1 MPERLQQI
9 AAILELKQLHPA
21 PERDG
26 GDMLDAVMAIK
37 DNYPKYA
44 LDQSGHIIGL
54 NLAQTGLTDK
64 KWQKIIALPG
74 LAEHLQALNLT
85 ANELTVFSFPEG
97 GGLRKLKRLRLAENK
112 LREFALPEGM
122 DALTDLD
129 LEDNPLENPGP
140 EVLKQGKAAVLRI
153 LRELTRQGVA
163 EIFEA
168 KLLLVGEGDS
178 GKTTLWNLIQDPKG
192 YEVTSVKSSTIGVE
206 IREGWHFPHPDT
218 TKGRFLV
225 NLWDFGG
232 QDEQYMTHQFF
243 LSRRSLYVLL
253 ANARGGDPNFPYW
266 LKTIS
271 LFGCDE
277 NDVEGGS
284 RMPVLVVLNQK
295 GSVSGM
301 LPYDPAT
308 VEEEYPKIKL
318 IKHELDLAKKGKRLD
333 VLLEDIKDL
342 LCGMPH
348 LPIRFPA
355 NWAAVRAE
363 LNRRREAGENHLD
376 AESFARICE
385 DNQVTDLQS
394 RDDLSSWLHDLGVI
408 LHFHE
413 NATLED
419 FIIINPQW
427 AANAVYKI
435 MEYAEIRER
444 NRGRFDGQFL
454 KTVWDKA
461 GFSLAEQTKLEKLM
475 TKDLFEV
482 CFSARE
488 QGRTIYIAPQ
498 LLPAQQ
504 PEVFEWKPAGSQLGY
519 IYVYPFMPIGI
530 VGHLFVQINED
541 IETIRG
547 EKVVWKHGAV
557 LDKDGCRALILERND
572 GADGRKTIRIQ
583 VQGNNT
589 ERGRHVLQHVI
600 SALQK
605 IHRERYPTLRYFE
618 KIPCICSVCAQ
629 SAVQHEHD
637 LGLLRRLEAN
647 RGSTILCDIS
657 LEQVSVKQLLKSVF
671 PENTGLADGDK
682 SARHRA
688 KKIFFSYSK
697 NDRAFLEQFL
707 KHLAPLKLNDN
718 IQTWNDADILAGAE
732 WDTQIRQELR
742 EADIIILLV
751 SADFLATPYI
761 QSVEIK
767 TAMERHRQGEAV
779 VIPVILRAC
788 KWESMLG
795 ELSGLPFKGQPV
807 ASWPDRDAA
816 WLAVVDGI
824 EKRIEAFTR

>member
-1 MPERLQQI
+1 MPELVRQI
-9 AAILELKQLHPA
+9 ATILGLKQLYPA
-21 PERDG
+21 PKRDD
-26 GDMLDAVMAIK
+26 GDLLAAVMAFK
-37 DNYPKYA
+37 ENHPKYA
-44 LDQSGHIIGL
+44 LDDAGNVVGL
-54 NLAQTGLTDK
+54 NLAKTGLSDE
-64 KWQKIIALPG
+64 KWQKILALPG
-74 LAEHLQALNLT
+74 LARHLRALNLNENKLT
-85 ANELTVFSFPEG
+85 AFPFPAG
-97 GGLRKLKRLRLAENK
+97 DGLRKLESLRLAENK

-122 DALTDLD
+122 DALVD
-129 LEDNPLENPGP
+129 LELEEIMLENPGP
-140 EVLKQGKAAVLRI
+140 EILKQGKAAVLRI
-153 LRELTRQGVA
+153 LRELTKQGVE

-178 GKTTLWNLIQDPKG
+178 GKTTLWHLIQDPQG
-192 YEVTSVKSSTIGVE
+192 YEVTGVKKSTIGVE
-206 IREGWHFPHPDT
+206 IREGWDFPHPDAM
-218 TKGRFLV
+218 KGKFLV

-277 NDVEGGS
+277 NPAHEKQ
-284 RMPVLVVLNQK
+284 RMPVLAVLNQK
-295 GSVSGM
+295 GSVSSIP
-301 LPYDPAT
+301 PYDPAT
-308 VEEEYPKIKL
+308 VEDEYPKIKL
-318 IKHELDLAKKGKRLD
+318 VKHELDLAKKGKRLD
-333 VLLEDIKDL
+333 ALLDDIKEL
-342 LCGMPH
+342 LCAMPH

-355 NWAAVRAE
+355 NWAAVRLE
-363 LNRRREAGENHLD
+363 LNRRRNAGEHHLD
-376 AESFARICE
+376 ADTFAGICT
-385 DNQVTDLQS
+385 DNKVTDPQS
-394 RDDLSSWLHDLGVI
+394 RADLSSWLHDLGVI

-454 KTVWDKA
+454 KNVWDKA
-461 GFSLAEQTKLEKLM
+461 GFSLTEQTKLEKLM

-504 PEVFEWKPAGSQLGY
+504 PDVFEWKPAGTSLGY

-530 VGHLFVQINED
+530 VGHLFVQLNED
-541 IETIRG
+541 IETVRG

-557 LDKDGCRALILERND
+557 LEKDGCRALILERKD
-572 GADGRKTIRIQ
+572 DADGRKTIRIQ
-583 VQGNNT
+583 VQANHA
-589 ERGRHVLQHVI
+589 ERGRHILQHI
-600 SALQK
+600 NSALQK
-605 IHRERYPTLRYFE
+605 IHRERYPTLRFFE
-618 KIPCICSVCAQ
+618 KIPCICPECAQ

-637 LGLLRRLEAN
+637 LGLLRRLE
-647 RGSTILCDIS
+647 SKQVPTVLCDRS
-657 LEQVSVKQLLKSVF
+657 LQQVSVQQLLKSVF
-671 PENTGLADGDK
+671 PEDDNRTGR
-682 SARHRA
+682 SNHQS

-697 NDRAFLEQFL
+697 SDREYLEQLL
-707 KHLAPLKLNDN
+707 KHLAPLKLNDK

-732 WDTQIRQELR
+732 WDARIRQEML
-742 EADIIILLV
+742 EADIIILMV
-751 SADFLATPYI
+751 SSDFLATPYI

-767 TAMERHRQGEAV
+767 TALERHKQGAAI

-788 KWESMLG
+788 KWEVMLG
-795 ELSGLPFKGQPV
+795 ELNGLPFKGQPV
-807 ASWPDRDAA
+807 ASWPDRDDA
-816 WLAVVDGI
+816 WLAVVEGI
-824 EKRIEAFTR
+824 EKRIDDFTR